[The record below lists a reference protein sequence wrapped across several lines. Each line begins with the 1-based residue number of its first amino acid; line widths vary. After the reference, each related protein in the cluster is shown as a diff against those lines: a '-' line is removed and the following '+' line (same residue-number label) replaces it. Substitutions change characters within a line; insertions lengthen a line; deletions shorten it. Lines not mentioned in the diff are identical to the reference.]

1 MSDNPTSS
9 YFDYLNKND
18 NENYFLDGVIDIK
31 KIREKTNFTISET
44 QNFITKSFLSKLFDR
59 ENIIK
64 YGKMIG
70 EVAVPI
76 DQTKGDFLI
85 QVINKEQIRKRLAK
99 LRPEER
105 NKIAYIHISTIQIIL
120 KSTMKI
126 GIDAPME
133 LEIRDDRLLNE
144 EESIIAKGT
153 GNLGVGI
160 IKFDINLQQGLSL
173 ADGNLDSSI
182 IIKYELKRENFMK
195 ENSKPFSVT
204 YQINYALTNSHHS
217 LTFKNKEVITIED
230 LFKPLIQLEA
240 PLKTVRIEPSRPS
253 ITQDQRRLI
262 KTQSERIRHIPVIEQ
277 NLEQEEITNNQ
288 VNKLSEEITN
298 NQVINKLE
306 KLQHSIANLENKI

>member
-44 QNFITKSFLSKLFDR
+44 HKFITKSFLSKLFDR

-64 YGKMIG
+64 YGKMIS

-76 DQTKGDFLI
+76 NQTKGDSLI

-99 LRPEER
+99 LRSEER
-105 NKIAYIHISTIQIIL
+105 NKITYIHISTIQIIL

-144 EESIIAKGT
+144 EESIIAKGM

-173 ADGNLDSSI
+173 EDGNLDSSI

-204 YQINYALTNSHHS
+204 YQINYALKNSHHS

-240 PLKTVRIEPSRPS
+240 PLKTVKIEPSRPS
-253 ITQDQRRLI
+253 ITQDQRRII
-262 KTQSERIRHIPVIEQ
+262 KTQSERIRRILVIEQ
-277 NLEQEEITNNQ
+277 DSEQEEITNNK
-288 VNKLSEEITN
+288 VNKLMEEITN

>member
-9 YFDYLNKND
+9 YFYYLNKND

-70 EVAVPI
+70 EVAVTI

-85 QVINKEQIRKRLAK
+85 QVINKEQIKKRLAK
-99 LRPEER
+99 LRSEER

-133 LEIRDDRLLNE
+133 FEIRDDRLLNE

-182 IIKYELKRENFMK
+182 IIKVELKRENFMK

-262 KTQSERIRHIPVIEQ
+262 KTQSEKIRHIPVIE
-277 NLEQEEITNNQ
+277 
-288 VNKLSEEITN
+288 
-298 NQVINKLE
+298 
-306 KLQHSIANLENKI
+306 